1 MPWNF
6 NQSLKLPVL
15 LGSAMIL
22 GDGCI
27 TCMKF
32 SFFTGQREIGFDFS
46 ERQRPTFV
54 ITLTGS

>member
-22 GDGCI
+22 GDG
-27 TCMKF
+27 CMKF